1 MKLHSVVSALASLSI
16 LASIAGCSQNERTGG
31 VACRDQREDGI
42 TNSATLV
49 FHDGDSLTSR
59 VEQTTR
65 EDGSM
70 ILRGDTTTLP
80 RQNMDGATRVLEHVE
95 IDPKGRLVYADVS
108 AMDENGNTTRRML
121 LDAAHGAV
129 FVQDNHGASWT
140 KVETDEPWLYAGL
153 SENDAAFEL
162 PTTAVA
168 AWAALSAARA
178 SSKARIF
185 DGGARRSASTTTDQ
199 LVVEKGDG
207 ERFVV
212 LGDGFATGDE
222 KNVTSLERSEDAHVV
237 ACNPS

>member
-1 MKLHSVVSALASLSI
+1 MKMHSVSALASLSI
-16 LASIAGCSQNERTGG
+16 LASIAGCSQNERSSGA
-31 VACRDQREDGI
+31 ACRDPREDGHS
-42 TNSATLV
+42 NSATLV

-70 ILRGDTTTLP
+70 ILRGDTHLP
-80 RQNMDGATRVLEHVE
+80 RQKMSGATRVLEHVE
-95 IDPKGRLVYADVS
+95 IDAKGRLVYADVS
-108 AMDENGNTTRRML
+108 AMDENGTTTRRML

-129 FVQDNHGASWT
+129 FVQDNRGAAWT
-140 KVETDEPWLYAGL
+140 KVETDEPWLYGGL
-153 SENDAAFEL
+153 SENDAAFAL

-168 AWAALSAARA
+168 AWAALSAART

-185 DGGARRSASTTTDQ
+185 DGSTRHAASTTIDQ
-199 LVVEKGDG
+199 IVVEKTGS

-212 LGDGFATGDE
+212 LGDGFATGDG
-222 KNVTSLERSEDAHVV
+222 KNLTSLERSEETHAV

>member
-1 MKLHSVVSALASLSI
+1 MKLHSVSALASLSI
-16 LASIAGCSQNERTGG
+16 LASIAGCSQNERPSG

-70 ILRGDTTTLP
+70 ILRGDTTLP
-80 RQNMDGATRVLEHVE
+80 RQKMNGATRVLEHVE

-129 FVQDNHGASWT
+129 FVQDDHGAAWT

-153 SENDAAFEL
+153 SKNDAAFAL

-168 AWAALSAARA
+168 AWTALSAARS
-178 SSKARIF
+178 SSKARVF
-185 DGGARRSASTTTDQ
+185 DGSARRSATTTTDQ
-199 LVVEKGDG
+199 IVVEKGAG

-222 KNVTSLERSEDAHVV
+222 KTVTSLERSEETLLA